1 MGCRMKDDEEEQR
14 KRIVSASRDTDT
26 AARPQQRKAENR
38 RLLGGLANPLDAAAL
53 EEKRVR
59 QPQRF
64 GYLRRLLEDD
74 ASTSSPL
81 STLDLTGQGLT
92 DVTAYPVLRA
102 LETNEQL
109 RELTLDHNRIGDG
122 SCAALAASLRRNCAL
137 QRVSL
142 CFNPI
147 TDAGAQA

>member
-38 RLLGGLANPLDAAAL
+38 RLLGGLVNPLDAAAL

-81 STLDLTGQGLT
+81 STL